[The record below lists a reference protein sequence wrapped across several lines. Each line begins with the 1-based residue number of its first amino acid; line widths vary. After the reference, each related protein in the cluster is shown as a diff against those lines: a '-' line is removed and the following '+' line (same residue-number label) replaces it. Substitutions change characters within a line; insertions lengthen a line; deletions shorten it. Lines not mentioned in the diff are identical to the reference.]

1 MERKPK
7 KIPTAAEMLRRLA
20 SLCAR
25 SEQCEA
31 DIAQKIYRSG
41 LSREEGNEILSK
53 LREGRFIDDSR
64 FARAFASDKARF
76 AGWGRLKIRQG
87 LAARRIPSAIVAEAL
102 ENIDEEEYMAT
113 LRRCALAKARSLD
126 MGSREDRMKLY
137 RHLVSRGYESALAAE
152 TVRGIT
158 MSDER

>member
-87 LAARRIPSAIVAEAL
+87 L
-102 ENIDEEEYMAT
+102 EYMAT

-152 TVRGIT
+152 TVRGVT
-158 MSDER
+158 MSDKR

>member
-64 FARAFASDKARF
+64 FARASASASH
-76 AGWGRLKIRQG
+76 
-87 LAARRIPSAIVAEAL
+87 P
-102 ENIDEEEYMAT
+102 
-113 LRRCALAKARSLD
+113 RSLPTRPVLPD
-126 MGSREDRMKLY
+126 GVASRYARDSPPDAY
-137 RHLVSRGYESALAAE
+137 RLP
-152 TVRGIT
+152 
-158 MSDER
+158 